1 MGVEHRGGTEGPG
14 RVRGCRKLKAR
25 SARDRSTAV
34 YAPLIEVSG
43 AAVRVHA
50 SM

>member
-1 MGVEHRGGTEGPG
+1 MGVEHRVGTEGPG
-14 RVRGCRKLKAR
+14 RVRGCRKPKAR
-25 SARDRSTAV
+25 SARDRGTAG

-43 AAVRVHA
+43 GAMRVHA